1 MIAGFAFPITLSGL
15 GQAFSAV
22 AALLCCRVFRLV
34 VADKPVSWRFFC
46 TRMLPVGLFNAMT
59 LMFGNAV
66 YLFLSVAF
74 IQMLKAF
81 TPVMTM
87 LGLFIA
93 SLEVRIAA
101 RSPYVTSIVVIRA
114 FCHKLPRVRYLTNE
128 ACQDTHTSIL
138 MLRLEL
144 DIIIFPV
151 TLLSCTSP
159 K

>member
-1 MIAGFAFPITLSGL
+1 
-15 GQAFSAV
+15 
-22 AALLCCRVFRLV
+22 
-34 VADKPVSWRFFC
+34 
-46 TRMLPVGLFNAMT
+46 MLPVGLFNAMT